1 MFATN
6 IYFASLQLTAAL
18 VASSMGVDQED
29 VLFSWLAD
37 EDEVDKHYEQKVDKG
52 IYLTETNIS
61 IYCLFIFRST
71 AQSSWF
77 WWTTRP
83 RQ

>member
-37 EDEVDKHYEQKVDKG
+37 EDEVNSKHYERKVDI
-52 IYLTETNIS
+52 IYIFIYAS
-61 IYCLFIFRST
+61 IHQPTIF
-71 AQSSWF
+71 
-77 WWTTRP
+77 
-83 RQ
+83 

>member
-18 VASSMGVDQED
+18 VASSMGLDQED

-37 EDEVDKHYEQKVDKG
+37 EDEVNKINEKLTYLLIISLHY
-52 IYLTETNIS
+52 
-61 IYCLFIFRST
+61 
-71 AQSSWF
+71 
-77 WWTTRP
+77 
-83 RQ
+83 

>member
-29 VLFSWLAD
+29 ILFSWLAD
-37 EDEVDKHYEQKVDKG
+37 EDEVNKINEKL
-52 IYLTETNIS
+52 IYLLIIS
-61 IYCLFIFRST
+61 LHY
-71 AQSSWF
+71 
-77 WWTTRP
+77 
-83 RQ
+83 